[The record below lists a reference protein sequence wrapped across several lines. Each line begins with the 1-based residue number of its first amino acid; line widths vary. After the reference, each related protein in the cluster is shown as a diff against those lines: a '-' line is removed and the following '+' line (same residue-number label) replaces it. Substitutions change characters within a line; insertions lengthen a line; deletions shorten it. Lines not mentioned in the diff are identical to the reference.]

1 MLLAPSEI
9 HFLHDAGSCVL
20 SPDVVDELGQRL
32 EENRGRV
39 PRIQV
44 VEKDGSWFALNDSY
58 LRVYRE
64 LERQGRCPR
73 VNVTVVSLNKVP
85 QDLQKGMTV
94 TSSATTTP
102 SAVVG
107 ASAEQNRCCANWQ
120 LHQQQTGDAVNTVA
134 TAPTTAKPDATS
146 GPPKTATATGRRRA
160 DTQAPRDATCAA
172 GASHRR
178 FFLKSRSSGCGGAAS
193 AGGGRNQT
201 RLTVDDCT
209 ESSTDDDED
218 DDEEYDDD
226 EYEDEDECL
235 TCNVCERPFPSARRL
250 SQHQQRK
257 RHFGCPVC
265 EALFPSL
272 SALEE
277 HKETLEHWSDDEE
290 RQLSRSKAPAKRQH
304 RGDRGCDAILIDED
318 DLDDED
324 DDDEDEESSDEDT
337 DSDDLDSG
345 PKTQEL
351 ERLL

>member
-1 MLLAPSEI
+1 MKLLTSKTGKTLSPARLLA
-9 HFLHDAGSCVL
+9 HAVMDAG
-20 SPDVVDELGQRL
+20 
-32 EENRGRV
+32 
-39 PRIQV
+39 
-44 VEKDGSWFALNDSY
+44 
-58 LRVYRE
+58 
-64 LERQGRCPR
+64 
-73 VNVTVVSLNKVP
+73 KVAI
-85 QDLQKGMTV
+85 
-94 TSSATTTP
+94 S
-102 SAVVG
+102 G
-107 ASAEQNRCCANWQ
+107 AS
-120 LHQQQTGDAVNTVA
+120 V
-134 TAPTTAKPDATS
+134 
-146 GPPKTATATGRRRA
+146 
-160 DTQAPRDATCAA
+160 
-172 GASHRR
+172 
-178 FFLKSRSSGCGGAAS
+178 
-193 AGGGRNQT
+193 
-201 RLTVDDCT
+201 
-209 ESSTDDDED
+209 
-218 DDEEYDDD
+218 
-226 EYEDEDECL
+226 EDEDECL